1 MLNFSGWPFSKLK
14 TFNKK
19 DFGVMKYIA
28 LNYETHRMKQ
38 NSYFYYIL
46 VPNYVIHLLRNAFV
60 RLYRF

>member
-28 LNYETHRMKQ
+28 LNYETHRMEQ
-38 NSYFYYIL
+38 NNYFYYIL
-46 VPNYVIHLLRNAFV
+46 VPNYVIHLLRNSFV